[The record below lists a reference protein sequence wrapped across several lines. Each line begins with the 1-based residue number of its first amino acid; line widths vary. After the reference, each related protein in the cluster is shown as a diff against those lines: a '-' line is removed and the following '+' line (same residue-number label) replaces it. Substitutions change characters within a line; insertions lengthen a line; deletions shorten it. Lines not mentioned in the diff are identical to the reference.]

1 MLVGKFNDAFGN
13 TATIVKET
21 IIPYKGAT
29 KAADAYKLSL
39 TADYDSD
46 YLYHVSVHETL
57 DDAIKEMNKCSAG
70 TWDGAYIATDG
81 KQKI

>member
-1 MLVGKFNDAFGN
+1 MLMGKFNDAFGN

-29 KAADAYKLSL
+29 KAVDAYKLPL

-46 YLYHVSVHETL
+46 YLYHVSVHETF
-57 DDAIKEMNKCSAG
+57 DDAIKKMNEYSAG
-70 TWDGAYIATDG
+70 TWGGCILL
-81 KQKI
+81 